1 MELRVLRYFL
11 AIAREENLSNAAKR
25 LHITQPTLSR
35 QMMELEEELGTKLF
49 VRGRRSRRITLTESG
64 IFLRT
69 HAEEVILLMDK
80 IESAFS
86 VSGDTVSGDVYVAT
100 GETNATHLL
109 AMASKSLQEEHPNIR
124 YHIFSGD
131 GREAESRLDKGLV
144 DFALILGSVDTNKY
158 DFIDIP
164 TQDVWGVLM
173 KRDAPLAK
181 LNSIRAEDLWD
192 KPLIFSRQVN
202 EGDEFFQWLQK
213 EPAELNVVAYYNQA
227 YNSPLMTETGLGYTI
242 ILDKR
247 FDASENSDLCFRPF
261 EPPLVFDVHL
271 AWKKYQMFSKAA
283 KLFLNRLKEIIDE
296 NSGDAPAR

>member
-1 MELRVLRYFL
+1 MELRALRYFL
-11 AIAREENLSNAAKR
+11 AVAREENLSNAAER

-35 QMMELEEELGTKLF
+35 QMMDLEEELGTKLF

-80 IESAFS
+80 IEGVFS
-86 VSGDTVSGDVYVAT
+86 ISGDTVSGDVYVAT
-100 GETNATHLL
+100 GETNATRLL
-109 AMASKSLQEEHPNIR
+109 ALTSKSIQEEHPNIR

-144 DFALILGSVDTNKY
+144 DFALIVGSVNTDKY
-158 DFIDIP
+158 DFLSIP

-173 KRDAPLAK
+173 RRDTPLAK
-181 LNSIRAEDLWD
+181 LDSIRAEDLWD
-192 KPLIFSRQVN
+192 KPLIFSRQVS
-202 EGDEFFQWLQK
+202 EGDEFFQWLKK

-227 YNSPLMTETGLGYTI
+227 YNSTLMTEAGLGYTI

-247 FDASENSDLCFRPF
+247 FDISENSELCFRSL
-261 EPPLVFDVHL
+261 EPPLILDVYL
-271 AWKKYQMFSKAA
+271 AWKKYQVFSKAA
-283 KLFLNRLKEIIDE
+283 KLFLVHLKRIID
-296 NSGDAPAR
+296 NDSSLSTI